1 MMTVQAIRFSDDVPA
16 MQRFLET
23 LGLAASVT
31 SGEWAVMESGS
42 GQVLLH
48 GTANA
53 TSGAQSGWTQLT
65 FETDDLDSVAAEF
78 GVAPVDEAWGRSL
91 LISDPLG
98 AEVTINETQTDH
110 YGYQQHEAHPDP
122 AVGVVPVRF
131 VDPDGPYASFLTRLG
146 LRADGDSDDYVPFLA
161 DRGSVGLHVDR
172 PDDTAT
178 YVASGAGAQ
187 VHLTFTSTGDVEA
200 LAESLRAAGY
210 DDVRV
215 DTTFGTMI
223 EVIDPDG
230 RPVQIHQESTGQ

>member
-1 MMTVQAIRFSDDVPA
+1 MTVQAIRFSDDVPA

-31 SGEWAVMESGS
+31 SDEWAVMESGS

-65 FETDDLDSVAAEF
+65 LETDDLDSVAAEF
-78 GVAPVDEAWGRSL
+78 GVTPVDEAWGRSL
-91 LISDPLG
+91 FVTDPLG

-122 AVGVVPVRF
+122 AVAVVPVRF
-131 VDPDGPYASFLTRLG
+131 TDPQGPYAQFLARLG
-146 LRADGDSDDYVPFLA
+146 LRAEGAGDYVAFVA
-161 DRGSVGLHVDR
+161 DRGSVGVHVDR
-172 PDDTAT
+172 PDDTAR
-178 YVASGAGAQ
+178 YAAPGAGAQ
-187 VHLTFTSTGDVEA
+187 VHLTFTSSGDVEA
-200 LAESLRAAGY
+200 LAGTLRAAGY
-210 DDVRV
+210 GDVRV

-230 RPVQIHQESTGQ
+230 RPVQIHQESPGT

>member
-1 MMTVQAIRFSDDVPA
+1 MTVQAIRFSDDVPA

-31 SGEWAVMESGS
+31 SDEWAVMESGS

-78 GVAPVDEAWGRSL
+78 GVTPVDEAWGRSL
-91 LISDPLG
+91 FVTHPLG

-122 AVGVVPVRF
+122 AVAVVPVRF
-131 VDPDGPYASFLTRLG
+131 TDPQGPYA
-146 LRADGDSDDYVPFLA
+146 PFLA
-161 DRGSVGLHVDR
+161 LSDFAPR
-172 PDDTAT
+172 
-178 YVASGAGAQ
+178 
-187 VHLTFTSTGDVEA
+187 
-200 LAESLRAAGY
+200 
-210 DDVRV
+210 VRV
-215 DTTFGTMI
+215 TTWRSSPTAGRWGCTSIAPTTPRGT
-223 EVIDPDG
+223 P
-230 RPVQIHQESTGQ
+230 RRAPVPRCT

>member
-1 MMTVQAIRFSDDVPA
+1 MTVQAIRFSDDVPA

-31 SGEWAVMESGS
+31 SDEWAVMESGS

-48 GTANA
+48 GMANA

-65 FETDDLDSVAAEF
+65 FETDDLDAVAAEF
-78 GVAPVDEAWGRSL
+78 GVTPVDEAWGRSL
-91 LISDPLG
+91 FVTDPLG

-122 AVGVVPVRF
+122 ALAVVPVRF
-131 VDPDGPYASFLTRLG
+131 TDPHGAYATFLARLG
-146 LRADGDSDDYVPFLA
+146 LRADDDSDDYVAFVA

-172 PDDTAT
+172 PHDTAT
-178 YVASGAGAQ
+178 YVAPGAGAQ

-200 LAESLRAAGY
+200 LAETLRAAGY
-210 DDVRV
+210 GDVRV
-215 DTTFGTMI
+215 DSTFGTMI